1 MEDQWDTREIIANG
15 QKIVSKLFYA
25 LYDLAN
31 SAYTIIVVTF
41 ITSAYFANQIV
52 GNPQLGAAYWQW
64 TAGLCG
70 ILVAVT
76 GPLLGNLADKE
87 PKGKINLLHTFTIF
101 CILFTS
107 LFWFA
112 KPSVD
117 YIWYALIIF
126 LLSNYFYEAAV
137 IFYNSLL
144 KSCSNENNIGKTS
157 GFAFALGYI
166 GCVPILLFSLYVF
179 VLPDTIPF
187 GLDKSKFENIRFIPV
202 IAAIWFLIFSY
213 PMINYFKNH
222 IEYKENS
229 DPTPVFKKLI
239 ALIWKNKFTSTGK
252 FLLARMIY
260 SDALIVL
267 IAGGGVYASGVFG
280 FTPGELLKLAIFANL
295 VAFVGVL
302 LGGYLN
308 DKISSKIIIL
318 TCIVVL
324 TLCVFYSSIIAQTKA
339 QFFINVMV
347 ISLFIGSIQ
356 SASRVMMTGLL
367 KDDDQGS
374 GFGLFSF
381 SGRITAFAG
390 PLLVG
395 TMTFFYS
402 QRIGL
407 LSISIFFIL
416 GFILMLFVDKDQKN
430 KKIP

>member
-1 MEDQWDTREIIANG
+1 M
-15 QKIVSKLFYA
+15 SKLFYG

-52 GNPQLGAAYWQW
+52 GDPQLGAAYWQW

-70 ILVAVT
+70 ILIALT
-76 GPLLGNLADKE
+76 GPLLGNIADKK
-87 PKGKINLLHTFTIF
+87 PKGKINLLHMFTIL
-101 CILFTS
+101 CILITC

-112 KPSVD
+112 KPSTN
-117 YIWYALIIF
+117 YILFTLIIF
-126 LLSNYFYEAAV
+126 LLSNYCYEAAT

-144 KSCSNENNIGKTS
+144 KNCSNENNIGKTS
-157 GFAFALGYI
+157 GAAFALGYI
-166 GCVPILLFSLYVF
+166 GCVPILLFTLYVF

-187 GLDKSKFENIRFIPV
+187 GLDKSKFENIRFIPI
-202 IAAIWFLIFSY
+202 IAAVWFLIFSY
-213 PMINYFKNH
+213 PMINYFKRH
-222 IEYKENS
+222 VQFKENV
-229 DPTPVFKKLI
+229 DQTPIFKKLVE
-239 ALIWKNKFTSTGK
+239 LVWKNKFTRTGK

-280 FTPGELLKLAIFANL
+280 FTPGELLKLAIYANL

-308 DKISSKIIIL
+308 DKLSSKIIIL
-318 TCIVVL
+318 ICIAVL
-324 TLCVFYSSIIAQTKA
+324 TATVFYGAVIAQTKT
-339 QFFINVMV
+339 QFFYNVMV
-347 ISLFIGSIQ
+347 ISFFIGSIQ

-367 KDDDQGS
+367 ETTDQGK

-381 SGRITAFAG
+381 SGRVTAFAG

-395 TMTFFYS
+395 TTTYYFS
-402 QRIGL
+402 QRIGF
-407 LSISIFFIL
+407 LSISIFFVL
-416 GFILMLFVDKDQKN
+416 GFILMLFVD
-430 KKIP
+430 

>member
-1 MEDQWDTREIIANG
+1 M
-15 QKIVSKLFYA
+15 SKLFYG

-52 GNPQLGAAYWQW
+52 GDPQLGAAYWQW

-70 ILVAVT
+70 ILIAVT
-76 GPLLGNLADKE
+76 GPLLGNIADKK
-87 PKGKINLLHTFTIF
+87 PKGKINLLHIFTIL
-101 CILFTS
+101 CILITC

-112 KPSVD
+112 KPSTN
-117 YIWYALIIF
+117 YILFTLIIF
-126 LLSNYFYEAAV
+126 LLSNYCYEAAT

-144 KSCSNENNIGKTS
+144 KNCSNENNIGKTS
-157 GFAFALGYI
+157 GAAFALGYI
-166 GCVPILLFSLYVF
+166 GCVPILLFTLYVF

-187 GLDKSKFENIRFIPV
+187 GLDKSKFENIRFIPI
-202 IAAIWFLIFSY
+202 IAAVWFLIFSY
-213 PMINYFKNH
+213 PMINYFKRH
-222 IEYKENS
+222 VQFKENV
-229 DPTPVFKKLI
+229 DQTPIFKKLVE
-239 ALIWKNKFTSTGK
+239 LVWKNKFTRTGK

-280 FTPGELLKLAIFANL
+280 FTPGELLKLAIYANL

-308 DKISSKIIIL
+308 DKFSSKIIIL
-318 TCIVVL
+318 ICIAVL
-324 TLCVFYSSIIAQTKA
+324 TATVFYGAVVAQTKT
-339 QFFINVMV
+339 QFFYNVMV
-347 ISLFIGSIQ
+347 ISFFIGSIQ

-367 KDDDQGS
+367 ETDDQGK

-381 SGRITAFAG
+381 SGRVTAFAG

-395 TMTFFYS
+395 TTTYYFS
-402 QRIGL
+402 QRIGF
-407 LSISIFFIL
+407 LSISVFFVL
-416 GFILMLFVDKDQKN
+416 GFILMLFVD
-430 KKIP
+430 

>member
-1 MEDQWDTREIIANG
+1 MN
-15 QKIVSKLFYA
+15 KLFYG

-52 GNPQLGAAYWQW
+52 GDPQLGAAYWQW

-70 ILVAVT
+70 ILIALT
-76 GPLLGNLADKE
+76 GPLLGNIADKK
-87 PKGKINLLHTFTIF
+87 PKGKINLLHIFTIL
-101 CILFTS
+101 CILITC

-112 KPSVD
+112 KPSTN
-117 YIWYALIIF
+117 YILFTLIIF
-126 LLSNYFYEAAV
+126 LLSNYCYEAAT

-144 KSCSNENNIGKTS
+144 KNCSNENNIGKTS
-157 GFAFALGYI
+157 GAAFALGYI
-166 GCVPILLFSLYVF
+166 GCVPILLFTLYVF

-187 GLDKSKFENIRFIPV
+187 GLDKSKFENIRFIPI
-202 IAAIWFLIFSY
+202 IAAVWFLIFSY
-213 PMINYFKNH
+213 PMINYFKRH
-222 IEYKENS
+222 VQFKENV
-229 DPTPVFKKLI
+229 DQTPIFKKLVE
-239 ALIWKNKFTSTGK
+239 LVWKNKFTRTGK

-280 FTPGELLKLAIFANL
+280 FTPGELLKLAIYANL

-308 DKISSKIIIL
+308 DKLSSKIIIL
-318 TCIVVL
+318 ICIAVL
-324 TLCVFYSSIIAQTKA
+324 TATVFYGAVVAQTKT
-339 QFFINVMV
+339 QFFYNVMV
-347 ISLFIGSIQ
+347 ISFFIGSIQ

-367 KDDDQGS
+367 ETADQGK

-381 SGRITAFAG
+381 SGRATAFAG

-395 TMTFFYS
+395 TTTYYFS
-402 QRIGL
+402 QRIGF
-407 LSISIFFIL
+407 LSIGIFFVL
-416 GFILMLFVDKDQKN
+416 GFILMLFVD
-430 KKIP
+430 

>member
-1 MEDQWDTREIIANG
+1 M
-15 QKIVSKLFYA
+15 SKLFYGM
-25 LYDLAN
+25 YDLAN

-52 GNPQLGAAYWQW
+52 GDPQLGAAYWQW

-70 ILVAVT
+70 LLIALT
-76 GPLLGNLADKE
+76 GPLLGNIADKK
-87 PKGKINLLHTFTIF
+87 PKGKINLLHMFTLL
-101 CILFTS
+101 CILITC

-112 KPSVD
+112 KPTSN
-117 YIWYALIIF
+117 YILFTLIIF
-126 LLSNYFYEAAV
+126 LLSNYCYEAAT

-144 KSCSNENNIGKTS
+144 KNCSNESNIGKTS
-157 GFAFALGYI
+157 GAAFALGYI
-166 GCVPILLFSLYVF
+166 GSIPILLFTLYVF

-187 GLDKSKFENIRFIPV
+187 GLDKSKFENIRFIPI
-202 IAAIWFLIFSY
+202 IAAVWFLIFSY
-213 PMINYFKNH
+213 PMINYFKHNVQF
-222 IEYKENS
+222 KENV
-229 DPTPVFKKLI
+229 DQTPIFKKLVK
-239 ALIWKNKFTSTGK
+239 LLWKNKFTRTGK

-280 FTPGELLKLAIFANL
+280 FTPGELLKLAIYANL

-318 TCIVVL
+318 ICIAVL
-324 TLCVFYSSIIAQTKA
+324 TATVFYGSVVAQTKT
-339 QFFINVMV
+339 QFFYNVMV
-347 ISLFIGSIQ
+347 ISFFIGSIQ

-367 KDDDQGS
+367 ETADQGK

-381 SGRITAFAG
+381 SGRATAFAG

-395 TMTFFYS
+395 TVTYYFS
-402 QRIGL
+402 QRIGF
-407 LSISIFFIL
+407 LSITIFFVL
-416 GFILMLFVDKDQKN
+416 GFILMLFVD
-430 KKIP
+430 

>member
-1 MEDQWDTREIIANG
+1 M
-15 QKIVSKLFYA
+15 SKLFYA

-52 GNPQLGAAYWQW
+52 GDAQIGAAYWQW

-70 ILVAVT
+70 ILIALT
-76 GPLLGNLADKE
+76 GPMLGNIADKK
-87 PKGKINLLHTFTIF
+87 PKGKINLLHVFTIL
-101 CILFTS
+101 CILFTC

-112 KPSVD
+112 KPSTN
-117 YIWYALIIF
+117 YILFALTIF
-126 LLSNYFYEAAV
+126 LLSNYCYEAAS

-144 KSCSNENNIGKTS
+144 KNCSNEKNIGKTS
-157 GFAFALGYI
+157 GAAFALGYI
-166 GCVPILLFSLYVF
+166 GCVPVLLFSLYVF

-202 IAAIWFLIFSY
+202 IAAVWFLIFSY
-213 PMINYFKNH
+213 PMINYFKHH
-222 IEYKENS
+222 IEYKVNV
-229 DPTPVFKKLI
+229 DQTPIFKKLI
-239 ALIWKNKFTSTGK
+239 ELLWKNKFTSTGK

-280 FTPGELLKLAIFANL
+280 FTPGELLKLAIYANL

-308 DKISSKIIIL
+308 DKFSSKIIIL
-318 TCIVVL
+318 ICIAVL
-324 TLCVFYSSIIAQTKA
+324 TATVFYASLVAQTKT
-339 QFFINVMV
+339 QFFYNAMV
-347 ISLFIGSIQ
+347 VSFFIGSIQ
-356 SASRVMMTGLL
+356 SAGRVMMTGLL
-367 KDDDQGS
+367 ETNDQGK

-395 TMTFFYS
+395 TMTFFFS

-407 LSISIFFIL
+407 LSISFFFIL
-416 GFILMLFVDKDQKN
+416 GFFLMLFVDKDQKN
-430 KKIP
+430 QKIT

>member
-1 MEDQWDTREIIANG
+1 M
-15 QKIVSKLFYA
+15 SKLFYA

-31 SAYTIIVVTF
+31 SAYTIIIVTF
-41 ITSAYFANQIV
+41 ITSAYFANHIV

-64 TAGLCG
+64 TAGVCG
-70 ILVAVT
+70 ILIAVT
-76 GPLLGNLADKE
+76 GPLLGNIADKHS
-87 PKGKINLLHTFTIF
+87 KGKINLLHIFTIL
-101 CILFTS
+101 CVLLTS

-117 YIWYALIIF
+117 YIGYALIIF
-126 LLSNYFYEAAV
+126 LLSNYCYEAGV

-144 KSCSNENNIGKTS
+144 KNCSNENNIGKTS

-166 GCVPILLFSLYVF
+166 GCIPVLLFSLYVF
-179 VLPDTIPF
+179 VLPDIVPF
-187 GLDKSKFENIRFIPV
+187 GLDKNKFENIRFVPI

-213 PMINYFKNH
+213 PMIHYFKH
-222 IEYKENS
+222 RVEYKVN
-229 DPTPVFKKLI
+229 DDGVPVFQKLI
-239 ALIWKNKFTSTGK
+239 ALIWKNKFTTTGK

-267 IAGGGVYASGVFG
+267 VAGGGVYASGVFG
-280 FTPGELLKLAIFANL
+280 FTSEELLKLAIFANL

-302 LGGYLN
+302 IGGYLN
-308 DKISSKIIIL
+308 DKFSSKIIIL
-318 TCIVVL
+318 ICIAVL
-324 TLCVFYSSIIAQTKA
+324 TLCIFYASIIAQTKT
-339 QFFINVMV
+339 QFFYNVMV

-367 KDDDQGS
+367 KSEDQGS

-390 PLLVG
+390 PLLAG
-395 TMTFFYS
+395 TMTFFFS

-407 LSISIFFIL
+407 LSISIFFII
-416 GFILMLFVDKDQKN
+416 GFILMLFVDKEP
-430 KKIP
+430 KIQ

>member
-76 GPLLGNLADKE
+76 GPLLGSLADKE

>member
-76 GPLLGNLADKE
+76 GPLLGSLADKE

-101 CILFTS
+101 CVLFTS

-117 YIWYALIIF
+117 YIWHALIIF
-126 LLSNYFYEAAV
+126 LLSNYFYEVAV

-179 VLPDTIPF
+179 VLPDTAPF
-187 GLDKSKFENIRFIPV
+187 GLDKNKFENIRFIPV

-318 TCIVVL
+318 TCIAVL

-347 ISLFIGSIQ
+347 ISFFIGSIQ

>member
-1 MEDQWDTREIIANG
+1 MG
-15 QKIVSKLFYA
+15 KLFYA

-70 ILVAVT
+70 ILVAIT

-318 TCIVVL
+318 TCIAVL

-339 QFFINVMV
+339 QFFTNVMV
-347 ISLFIGSIQ
+347 ISFFIGSIQ

>member
-1 MEDQWDTREIIANG
+1 M
-15 QKIVSKLFYA
+15 SKFFYG

-52 GNPQLGAAYWQW
+52 GDPQLGAAYWQW

-70 ILVAVT
+70 ILIALT
-76 GPLLGNLADKE
+76 GPLLGNIADKK
-87 PKGKINLLHTFTIF
+87 PKGKINLLHIFTIL
-101 CILFTS
+101 CILITC

-112 KPSVD
+112 KPSTN
-117 YIWYALIIF
+117 YILFTLIIF
-126 LLSNYFYEAAV
+126 LLSNYCYEAAT

-144 KSCSNENNIGKTS
+144 KNCSNENNIGKTS
-157 GFAFALGYI
+157 GAAFALGYI
-166 GCVPILLFSLYVF
+166 GCVPILLFTLYVF

-187 GLDKSKFENIRFIPV
+187 GLDKTKFENIRFIPI
-202 IAAIWFLIFSY
+202 IAAVWFLIFSY
-213 PMINYFKNH
+213 PMINYFKRH
-222 IEYKENS
+222 VQFKENV
-229 DPTPVFKKLI
+229 DQTPIFKKLVE
-239 ALIWKNKFTSTGK
+239 LVWKNKFTPTGK

-280 FTPGELLKLAIFANL
+280 FTPGELLKLAIYANL

-308 DKISSKIIIL
+308 DKLSSKIIIL
-318 TCIVVL
+318 ICIAVL
-324 TLCVFYSSIIAQTKA
+324 TATVFYGAVVAQTKT
-339 QFFINVMV
+339 QFFYNVMV
-347 ISLFIGSIQ
+347 ISFFIGSIQ

-367 KDDDQGS
+367 ETADQGK

-381 SGRITAFAG
+381 SGRATAFAG

-395 TMTFFYS
+395 TTTYYFS
-402 QRIGL
+402 QRIGF
-407 LSISIFFIL
+407 LSIGIFFVL
-416 GFILMLFVDKDQKN
+416 GFILMLFVD
-430 KKIP
+430 

>member
-1 MEDQWDTREIIANG
+1 M
-15 QKIVSKLFYA
+15 SKLFYA